1 MSLRPTNGRV
11 FVVPDRALMTTP
23 TEQGAIAFH
32 LPPSVV
38 QWSTSGRVLAAARTY
53 KDRKGRE
60 RETGLVE
67 GHRVLFDYRDVST
80 VREIQVDGQRVLVF
94 DFALHIKAIL
104 SEPLPTLAE
113 LYRTNAS
120 VREQADKLHNSR
132 MLPPPT
138 CEDCIERVAN
148 KLGLPYDRSDPV
160 TAADA

>member
-53 KDRKGRE
+53 RDRKGQE

-113 LYRTNAS
+113 LYLTNAS
-120 VREQADKLHNSR
+120 VRTEADRIHKLV
-132 MLPPPT
+132 LDTAT
-138 CEDCIERVAN
+138 CDNCIAEAAD
-148 KLGLPYDRSDPV
+148 KLGLPYDRSQPV
-160 TAADA
+160 VAADA